1 MNSFPTWSRH
11 LTLSHG
17 CVYSVY
23 FVYSR
28 LPSVISLTAP
38 VIAILLRHAQHPC
51 IIIPVNHHFCP
62 QNPPKCIFFAF
73 SCQKICK
80 TLNVRRTFAPSFEID
95 RFSSK
100 IPPGHP

>member
-28 LPSVISLTAP
+28 LP
-38 VIAILLRHAQHPC
+38 LRHLAHSTRNRHSFCAMLNTPAYSFQK
-51 IIIPVNHHFCP
+51 III
-62 QNPPKCIFFAF
+62 
-73 SCQKICK
+73 
-80 TLNVRRTFAPSFEID
+80 FAP
-95 RFSSK
+95 K
-100 IPPGHP
+100 IPQKALFLHFLAKKFAKP